1 LTGDEQFSY
10 QLHAGLSY
18 FRKMAKREMHS
29 VAFGYLK
36 NKTWLQSNVMINENG
51 IINETK

>member
-1 LTGDEQFSY
+1 MLDYHISGKWLNVKCTV
-10 QLHAGLSY
+10 
-18 FRKMAKREMHS
+18 